1 LYGATNVLGQK
12 APVATIGTVLYDKDG
27 VAFTI
32 KKENSWT
39 ETTE

>member
-1 LYGATNVLGQK
+1 MLDKGS
-12 APVATIGTVLYDKDG
+12 VATIGTVLYDATG

-39 ETTE
+39 GKSNDLCRR